1 MEDFIMGFKE
11 LVKKQVDAYTEKKEL
26 SAQRQQEYNEQT
38 HLMMNFTCSTQKIQC
53 GANCM
58 MHQKPDGTVLFGYN
72 TVNTYRLVSY
82 EWSGP
87 QYNTITKSNTSGTE
101 IKKGK
106 AGKIGAG
113 AVIGGLAGPA
123 GMAIGAAMGAG
134 SKGQK
139 NIQSNTTSVSQQ
151 IEIPTPATIKLKNT
165 STGEVFGLTFNC
177 TTQLDAK
184 IRAFNFDSEPYVT
197 STPEP
202 TPASLPEWHAPQDSV
217 GPQNSQPSTDP
228 YEEIKKLKEL
238 LDMDVITQ
246 EEFDSKKKQ
255 LLNI

>member
-1 MEDFIMGFKE
+1 MGFKE
-11 LVKKQVDAYTEKKEL
+11 LVKKQVDAYSEKKEL
-26 SAQRQQEYNEQT
+26 AAKRQEEYNEQA
-38 HLMMNFTCSTQKIQC
+38 HLMMNFTSGTQKIQC

-106 AGKIGAG
+106 AGKIGVG
-113 AVIGGLAGPA
+113 AVAGTLLAPGIGTAV
-123 GMAIGAAMGAG
+123 GAAMGAG
-134 SKGQK
+134 SKGKK

-151 IEIPTPATIKLKNT
+151 LEIPTPATLKLKNMG
-165 STGEVFGLTFNC
+165 TGEIFGLTFNC

-184 IRAFNFDSEPYVT
+184 IRAFNFDTEASSIPDP
-197 STPEP
+197 TPEP
-202 TPASLPEWHAPQDSV
+202 LPEWHAPGEDPA
-217 GPQNSQPSTDP
+217 PQVSAPSTDP
-228 YEEIKKLKEL
+228 YEEVKKLKEL
-238 LDMDVITQ
+238 LDMDVITR
-246 EEFDSKKKQ
+246 EEFDIKKKQ